1 MPPKAKPDT
10 AAYQKLKKDIKE
22 GTIGTLYV
30 FHGEEAYLR
39 DFYLGQLKKKLLPAG
54 MEEFNLHTLSGK
66 EFDVKTL
73 AQLVDCLPMMS
84 ERTLIVVNDYDIYKG
99 DKDALAAVLRELPDY
114 VCLVFVYDLIEYK
127 ADARTKLAALLKEK
141 GSVVPF
147 NRQGQGDLVDWISR
161 RFKAMDHDIGTEDA
175 KYLIFLCGDL
185 MNNLISE
192 IGKIGSY
199 AAHHRVTR
207 QDIDAVAVTYAP
219 GLIGALL
226 VGVSFAKSVAY
237 GLGVPLIPVHH
248 VRGHIAANYIAHP
261 DLEPPFLCLCVSGG
275 TTALVDVQDYTHF
288 AVLGSTRDDA
298 AGECFDKTARVL
310 GLGYPG
316 GGPMD
321 KMAQGGNDKAFT
333 FPKAHVADHPL
344 DMSFSGLKTAVLNTI
359 HNAQQKGDK
368 LDLHDLAAS
377 FAAAVSDS
385 LVPRVM
391 AAARAKG
398 YGQVAVAG
406 GVAANRRI
414 RADLQAACARSGAR
428 LYLPELKYCGDNA
441 AMIGCQGFYEYQA
454 GHTAG
459 MELNAY
465 ANRDISLG

>member
-207 QDIDAVAVTYAP
+207 QDIDAVATPQLDAVVFQMTDA
-219 GLIGALL
+219 
-226 VGVSFAKSVAY
+226 
-237 GLGVPLIPVHH
+237 
-248 VRGHIAANYIAHP
+248 IAAGNFDKAAEVLGELLHMQEAPIK
-261 DLEPPFLCLCVSGG
+261 LL
-275 TTALVDVQDYTHF
+275 
-288 AVLGSTRDDA
+288 AVLGKQLRQLY
-298 AGECFDKTARVL
+298 TARLAIEHKGRALSHGAVGHAL
-310 GLGYPG
+310 GLPG
-316 GGPMD
+316 GAAHAVRP
-321 KMAQGGNDKAFT
+321 AL
-333 FPKAHVADHPL
+333 FPA
-344 DMSFSGLKTAVLNTI
+344 
-359 HNAQQKGDK
+359 
-368 LDLHDLAAS
+368 
-377 FAAAVSDS
+377 
-385 LVPRVM
+385 LVPP
-391 AAARAKG
+391 
-398 YGQVAVAG
+398 G
-406 GVAANRRI
+406 GAPLRP
-414 RADLQAACARSGAR
+414 DRSGHEVHR
-428 LYLPELKYCGDNA
+428 GGRRGA
-441 AMIGCQGFYEYQA
+441 ADRPAHGA
-454 GHTAG
+454 GRQ
-459 MELNAY
+459 E
-465 ANRDISLG
+465 RSVSK

>member
-207 QDIDAVAVTYAP
+207 QDIDAVATPQLDAVVFQMTDALTRKEMDRAFSVLHDLLRLQQAP
-219 GLIGALL
+219 IMIL
-226 VGVSFAKSVAY
+226 
-237 GLGVPLIPVHH
+237 
-248 VRGHIAANYIAHP
+248 
-261 DLEPPFLCLCVSGG
+261 
-275 TTALVDVQDYTHF
+275 
-288 AVLGSTRDDA
+288 AVLGKHFRQLY
-298 AGECFDKTARVL
+298 TARVAL
-310 GLGYPG
+310 ESGEGSRWLMELWGMRSAYP
-316 GGPMD
+316 
-321 KMAQGGNDKAFT
+321 A
-333 FPKAHVADHPL
+333 
-344 DMSFSGLKTAVLNTI
+344 
-359 HNAQQKGDK
+359 DK
-368 LDLHDLAAS
+368 LMEGARRHGLDWCRQAMRRCAETDLAMKS
-377 FAAAVSDS
+377 VSGADAKELLVS
-385 LVPRVM
+385 LVLEL
-391 AAARAKG
+391 A
-398 YGQVAVAG
+398 AG
-406 GVAANRRI
+406 GT
-414 RADLQAACARSGAR
+414 AC
-428 LYLPELKYCGDNA
+428 
-441 AMIGCQGFYEYQA
+441 
-454 GHTAG
+454 
-459 MELNAY
+459 
-465 ANRDISLG
+465 